1 MIDPDY
7 SGDPEGPDDPDDPDA
22 HEDPD
27 DPDDRYD
34 PDDPGDPVAVA
45 VLLLSERTS
54 RVSLV
59 IFVTIFG

>member
-7 SGDPEGPDDPDDPDA
+7 SGDPEGPDDPDA
-22 HEDPD
+22 HD
-27 DPDDRYD
+27 DPDDS
-34 PDDPGDPVAVA
+34 DDPGDPVAVA

-54 RVSLV
+54 GVSLV